1 MAGKIVEAVPNIS
14 EGRNTT
20 TIKQVADA
28 VRSVEGVRLL
38 DVNSDRDHNR
48 TVYTLI
54 GELARVEEASFRLF
68 EQSLQLI
75 NMEEQSG
82 AHPRIGAVDV
92 MPFVPVQ
99 GVEMEECVAAAQR
112 LGERLAE
119 AFELPIYLYGEAAQL
134 PERKNLAYIRKGQ
147 YEVLKTEINLPAR
160 RPDLGPTRMH
170 QTAGASIIGARMPLI
185 AFNVNLNTN
194 RKGIA
199 DQIARAVRESS
210 GGFKNV
216 KAMGVYLEDRDLV
229 QVSMNLEN
237 YLSTPI
243 YRVFNC
249 IKEEAKHYG
258 VSVLESE
265 IVGLL
270 PQQAL
275 LDVANYY
282 LRVAQFETRQVMEN
296 HLYE

>member
-14 EGRNTT
+14 EGRNAT

-119 AFELPIYLYGEAAQL
+119 AFELPIYLYGEAARL

-147 YEVLKTEINLPAR
+147 YEALKTEINLPAR
-160 RPDLGPTRMH
+160 RPDLGPARMH
-170 QTAGASIIGARMPLI
+170 QTAGASVIGARMPLI

>member
-14 EGRNTT
+14 EGRNVT

-119 AFELPIYLYGEAAQL
+119 AFELPIYLYGEAALL

-147 YEVLKTEINLPAR
+147 YEALKTEINLPAR
-160 RPDLGPTRMH
+160 RPDLGPARMH

-249 IKEEAKHYG
+249 IKEEAKQYG

>member
-119 AFELPIYLYGEAAQL
+119 AFELPIYLYGEAARL

-160 RPDLGPTRMH
+160 RPDLGPARMH